1 MLSLLLATYGN
12 LKENAELIFQRRSL
26 YTFGGETPVGKIR
39 IHQLAKELN
48 VDSKELLE
56 LLHQLGEDV
65 KSPLSSVDESV
76 AEVIRELMFKGKGE
90 KGLVEAER
98 KKVLTVAPEEK
109 LTVYE
114 LSQRIDVPVK
124 KLVDWLLKKK
134 NILVTPHMTVENEM
148 LTEVARAFGYEV
160 EMASVE
166 EAEEAGVEAVVAE
179 AETAEVGV
187 EEKAEVKE
195 TKAVEE
201 TVAVETEVAE
211 GATEG
216 TKTTEE
222 TTIGVTEA
230 VEETTLVSEVESII
244 ATVAKRAEKIRQER
258 ESQIDPRRAQP
269 RPPVVTV
276 MGHVDHGKT
285 TLLDYIRRTNVAAQE
300 VGQITQRIGA
310 SVVEYN
316 GKKIVFIDT
325 PGHESFTALR
335 ARGAQVTDIAV
346 LVVAADDGVM
356 PQTIEAINHA
366 RAANVPIIVAINKID
381 KPEANPEKV
390 KYELAEVGLVP
401 VEWGGD
407 TECINI
413 SALRGDGVNDLLEV
427 ILLQAE
433 LMDLKADPQAPAWGV
448 ILESEM
454 DPKRGPTA
462 TVIVQQGTLKVGDYV
477 VVEQAWGR
485 IRAMF
490 DDKGRSINS
499 ATPSMPVRIYGLEE
513 VPEAGS
519 ILRVVS
525 SQKEAKELAERN
537 RLEAEKFPQSQRR
550 TVTLEELL
558 QRLKESEQKE
568 LRLILKADS
577 QGSLDAVTFALQRLR
592 HPEVKI
598 SIIHQGVG
606 NVSESDVMLALASQ
620 ALIVGFN
627 VRIDPGARRALQR
640 EYVEVRLYQ
649 IIYELID
656 DIKKAILGILKPIT
670 REEVVGV
677 AEVRA
682 TFRSGKLGVVAGCYV
697 KQGKVILGLPCRVMR
712 NGEVVYEGKIVS
724 LRRFQEDRQEIPEGM
739 ECGIG
744 IGGFTEYQI
753 GDTIVVYTEIRE
765 ERKLEEVHESPLH
778 WETVALGKN
787 DDARR

>member
-1 MLSLLLATYGN
+1 MS
-12 LKENAELIFQRRSL
+12 
-26 YTFGGETPVGKIR
+26 VGKIR

-48 VDSKELLE
+48 VDSKEVLE
-56 LLHQLGEDV
+56 LLQQLGEDV

-76 AEVIRELMFKGKGE
+76 AEVIRELIHKGE
-90 KGLVEAER
+90 RGKALAEVER
-98 KKVLTVAPEEK
+98 KKVLVVAPEEK

-114 LSQRIDVPVK
+114 LSQRINVPVK

-134 NILVTPHMTVENEM
+134 GILVTPHMVIEDEM
-148 LTEVARAFGYEV
+148 LTEVVRAFGYEV
-160 EMASVE
+160 EEVF
-166 EAEEAGVEAVVAE
+166 AG

-187 EEKAEVKE
+187 EEAEEVEVKE
-195 TKAVEE
+195 KEVEVKEKEAEEVEVKGAEEVEVEE
-201 TVAVETEVAE
+201 A
-211 GATEG
+211 
-216 TKTTEE
+216 KTAEE
-222 TTIGVTEA
+222 TTVIETEA
-230 VEETTLVSEVESII
+230 VEVTKVTEEALISEVESII

-258 ESQIDPRRAQP
+258 EAHIDPRRAQP

-285 TLLDYIRRTNVAAQE
+285 TLLDYIRRTNVTAQE

-381 KPEANPEKV
+381 KPEANPQKV
-390 KYELAEVGLVP
+390 KQELAGVGLVP
-401 VEWGGD
+401 VEWGGE

-454 DPKRGPTA
+454 DQKRGPAA
-462 TVIVQQGTLKVGDYV
+462 TVIVQQGTLRVGDYV
-477 VVEQAWGR
+477 VVDQAWGR

-490 DDKGRSINS
+490 DDKGRNVNS

-537 RLEAEKFPQSQRR
+537 RLEAEELSQSQKR

-568 LRLILKADS
+568 LRLIIKADS
-577 QGSLDAVTFALQRLR
+577 QGSLDAVTFALQRLK

-598 SIIHQGVG
+598 SIIHQGIG

-627 VRIDPGARRALQR
+627 VRIDPGARKVLQR

-677 AEVRA
+677 AEVKA
-682 TFRSGKLGVVAGCYV
+682 TFKSGKLGVVAGCYV
-697 KQGKVILGLPCRVMR
+697 KQGKIILGLPCRVMR

-739 ECGIG
+739 ECGVG

-778 WETVALGKN
+778 WETVMLSNGKS
-787 DDARR
+787 DEIRR